1 MYLSMFGILGIG
13 PQPADEGC
21 PACDGVGQ
29 VVDGETA
36 VADEDDVAVGQPAA
50 GLARALAGPVGQQ
63 FVPAATLAIGALR
76 WRGQGQPRQGRH
88 DARPRGRAS
97 AP

>member
-1 MYLSMFGILGIG
+1 
-13 PQPADEGC
+13 
-21 PACDGVGQ
+21 
-29 VVDGETA
+29 
-36 VADEDDVAVGQPAA
+36 
-50 GLARALAGPVGQQ
+50 
-63 FVPAATLAIGALR
+63 VPAATLAIGALR